1 MKLEIIVFGITGF
14 LIYNTYHDGKYIE
27 ILKSWQKYYKMA
39 TIGFVGL
46 TLYLFFK
53 RNPTQSKEMV
63 TYANDV
69 IKYMPIDK
77 TTSNMIAPIFDFTM
91 GKLSNNSLK
100 NNLDPNMTPQ
110 MNRMMSSGGGRATNG
125 GTIKRSVSESKKK
138 YVASR
143 QSWKCD
149 HCKEMLDAT
158 YEIDHVIELQHG
170 GTNHID
176 NLVALCRNCHG
187 KKTIKSYL

>member
-1 MKLEIIVFGITGF
+1 
-14 LIYNTYHDGKYIE
+14 
-27 ILKSWQKYYKMA
+27 MA

-100 NNLDPNMTPQ
+100 ANLDPNMTPPI
-110 MNRMMSSGGGRATNG
+110 NRMMNSGGGRTTNG

>member
-1 MKLEIIVFGITGF
+1 MKLEILVFGITGF

-100 NNLDPNMTPQ
+100 ANLDPNMTPQ
-110 MNRMMSSGGGRATNG
+110 INRMMNSGGGRATNN

-187 KKTIKSYL
+187 KKTMKSYL

>member
-1 MKLEIIVFGITGF
+1 MKLELIVFGITGF

-27 ILKSWQKYYKMA
+27 ILKSWKKYYKMA

-77 TTSNMIAPIFDFTM
+77 TTSNLIAPIFDFTM
-91 GKLSNNSLK
+91 GKLSNDSLK
-100 NNLDPNMTPQ
+100 ANLDPNMTPQ
-110 MNRMMSSGGGRATNG
+110 MNRMMKSGGGHAPSG
-125 GTIKRSVSESKKK
+125 GTIKRSVGESKKN
-138 YVASR
+138 
-143 QSWKCD
+143 
-149 HCKEMLDAT
+149 M
-158 YEIDHVIELQHG
+158 
-170 GTNHID
+170 
-176 NLVALCRNCHG
+176 
-187 KKTIKSYL
+187 

>member
-110 MNRMMSSGGGRATNG
+110 MNRMMNSGGGRSTNG